1 MWCGIRA
8 PAPLVKGGGW
18 GSPLRLLDRALPNTG
33 RASCVHTHAH
43 THSHGRTT
51 CSHTRHA
58 GAYNPVPKP
67 YVWFTRAHMHT
78 LIHTHACTCLLAQCD
93 SCVRTYL
100 FSGARVYLCAYI
112 CVHIQARVPTRT
124 HKCVHPRAHTRARTH
139 AHPRSAPASAGLG
152 TVDKQR
158 LVPIPCLLAQP
169 CILHHTGLP
178 HLDTQPACPSSSHAA
193 LWPPFRMGCPAGQG
207 SSSQQDTLERG
218 LHGSGRAL
226 GHASRGPG
234 SWNWGQGLRA

>member
-100 FSGARVYLCAYI
+100 FSGARVYT
-112 CVHIQARVPTRT
+112 CVHTYVFTYRHVCLHEHTNACIHVRT
-124 HKCVHPRAHTRARTH
+124 HVLAHTHTPGPPQHLRGWGQWTNRDLCPFPVFLPSLASCITQGSRTWTPSLLVQVPATLPFGHPSGWAARQGRGPLLSGTRWREACTAQDVH
-139 AHPRSAPASAGLG
+139 LG
-152 TVDKQR
+152 TQ
-158 LVPIPCLLAQP
+158 
-169 CILHHTGLP
+169 
-178 HLDTQPACPSSSHAA
+178 
-193 LWPPFRMGCPAGQG
+193 AG
-207 SSSQQDTLERG
+207 
-218 LHGSGRAL
+218 AL
-226 GHASRGPG
+226 GPG
-234 SWNWGQGLRA
+234 TGGRV

>member
-1 MWCGIRA
+1 MVQNQSAR
-8 PAPLVKGGGW
+8 PLGEGGW
-18 GSPLRLLDRALPNTG
+18 MGQPPPTARLCAPEHGQCIT
-33 RASCVHTHAH
+33 CAH
-43 THSHGRTT
+43 TRSH
-51 CSHTRHA
+51 A
-58 GAYNPVPKP
+58 
-67 YVWFTRAHMHT
+67 FTWARRMLTYKARWCIQPRAKA
-78 LIHTHACTCLLAQCD
+78 IHVVHVCTHLYTHACLHSVIRVC
-93 SCVRTYL
+93 TYL
-100 FSGARVYLCAYI
+100 FRGARVYLCAYV
-112 CVHIQARVPTRT
+112 CAHIQARVPTRT
-124 HKCVHPRAHTRARTH
+124 HNCVRPRAHSRVRTHARTH

-158 LVPIPCLLAQP
+158 LVPIPRLLAWP

-207 SSSQQDTLERG
+207 SSSQRDTLERG

-226 GHASRGPG
+226 GHASMGPG